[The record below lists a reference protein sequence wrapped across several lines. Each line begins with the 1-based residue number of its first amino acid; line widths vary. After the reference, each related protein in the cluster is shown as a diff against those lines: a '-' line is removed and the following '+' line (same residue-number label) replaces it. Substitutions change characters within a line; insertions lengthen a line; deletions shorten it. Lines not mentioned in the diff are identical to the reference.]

1 MDEAFQSDGEGGGGA
16 PEQQLQVKIQGFEE
30 KLGDTVEDEEEEAAG
45 QDSPA
50 PQRRYSLSQTVREER
65 REMRF
70 NRSVSKNM
78 LLFSV
83 L

>member
-1 MDEAFQSDGEGGGGA
+1 MDEAFQSDGGGGA
-16 PEQQLQVKIQGFEE
+16 PEQQLQVKIQAFEE
-30 KLGDTVEDEEEEAAG
+30 KLGDTVEDEEAAG
-45 QDSPA
+45 EDSPA

-78 LLFSV
+78 LLLSV

>member
-1 MDEAFQSDGEGGGGA
+1 MDEAFQSDGGGGA
-16 PEQQLQVKIQGFEE
+16 PEQQLQVKIQAFEE
-30 KLGDTVEDEEEEAAG
+30 KLGDTVEDEEEAAG
-45 QDSPA
+45 EDSPA

-70 NRSVSKNM
+70 NRSVRKNM
-78 LLFSV
+78 LLLSV